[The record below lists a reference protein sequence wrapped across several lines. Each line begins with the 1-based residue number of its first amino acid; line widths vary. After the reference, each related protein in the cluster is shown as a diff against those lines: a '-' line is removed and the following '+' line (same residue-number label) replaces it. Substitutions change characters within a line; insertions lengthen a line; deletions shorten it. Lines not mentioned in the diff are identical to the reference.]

1 MSMCATIRAAGPA
14 AEPMAGAVRRKAEC
28 SKHAEALLHSQ
39 PERLGQPSAAH
50 GCSNQRVVAA
60 RRGVGAV
67 RAMGKRRRP
76 GGLKGAAVAVS
87 YRNLILQCMGTKKS
101 MTRERLQTEVRPKA
115 TFQTL
120 GWME

>member
-1 MSMCATIRAAGPA
+1 
-14 AEPMAGAVRRKAEC
+14 
-28 SKHAEALLHSQ
+28 
-39 PERLGQPSAAH
+39 
-50 GCSNQRVVAA
+50 
-60 RRGVGAV
+60 
-67 RAMGKRRRP
+67 MGKRRRP

-120 GWME
+120 GGMA